1 MNELG
6 YRDLIVAALREDRAD
21 LDVTSL
27 AVIPP
32 GARGTARIFAK
43 EEGVLAGLPVAAE
56 VFAAIDE
63 ESEFTPILTDG
74 ARLRPGAGIAEVRG
88 RLRAILAGERVALN
102 FLQRLSGIATAT
114 ATLVER
120 VKDYPVKILDTRK
133 TTPGLRALEKY
144 AVRVGGGANHRFSLA
159 DMILIKDNHIAAAGG
174 ITRAVERVRARN
186 HAGLPVEVEVKTL
199 AELDEALALEP
210 PVDRILL
217 DNMDLATLAEAVRRT
232 AGRIPLEASGG
243 VNLEKVRA
251 IAETGVD
258 YISVGALTHSV
269 RALDISLELEPWAP
283 LRGWE

>member
-159 DMILIKDNHIAAAGG
+159 DMILIKDNHIAAAGSVAEA
-174 ITRAVERVRARN
+174 IRRAR
-186 HAGLPVEVEVKTL
+186 AAAPPFLLLEVE
-199 AELDEALALEP
+199 AETEEQVREALAAGAD
-210 PVDRILL
+210 VIML
-217 DNMDLATLAEAVRRT
+217 DNMTPAEMRRMVELV
-232 AGRIPLEASGG
+232 AGRAKLEASGKINPEN
-243 VNLEKVRA
+243 VAAVA
-251 IAETGVD
+251 ATGVD
-258 YISVGALTHSV
+258 YISAGYITHSAP
-269 RALDISLELEPWAP
+269 ALDLSMEVTAE
-283 LRGWE
+283 